1 MTTTTTTTTTKNRT
15 RHSKGAHVEIP
26 FNDFLP
32 AQVGEISNKY
42 RRNDR
47 IDLHSNEISS
57 NVDRQSLKR
66 GTSKNDTEQESTD
79 RVVSRSKGQKLS
91 NALVIGV
98 NTAFAFATTFFARST
113 NSFGSNH
120 SSNSNNSNSNSNRVE
135 IVVGI
140 VIVIVIVIIVI
151 VVVIVA
157 GAVAVATKAAT
168 EAEVTKKKKK
178 KEKKS
183 ESVTSRRRGADDVCD
198 YKRRRSKRK
207 KETAKDSIVKRKIK
221 NPLVRALVIKLPF
234 SNWTGAS
241 DRRGSFT
248 SVERLDDVPSI
259 KAKKSSSG

>member
-1 MTTTTTTTTTKNRT
+1 MTL
-15 RHSKGAHVEIP
+15 SK
-26 FNDFLP
+26 
-32 AQVGEISNKY
+32 
-42 RRNDR
+42 
-47 IDLHSNEISS
+47 
-57 NVDRQSLKR
+57 
-66 GTSKNDTEQESTD
+66 
-79 RVVSRSKGQKLS
+79 SRSKGQKLS

-113 NSFGSNH
+113 NSFGSN
-120 SSNSNNSNSNSNRVE
+120 SNSNRVE
-135 IVVGI
+135 IVVE
-140 VIVIVIVIIVI
+140 IVIVIVIIVI

-198 YKRRRSKRK
+198 YKRRRRSKRK

-259 KAKKSSSG
+259 KAKKSSSR